1 MNNTKDP
8 HLNLLLI
15 FNMHNSFIKLEV
27 SSLLEYEYNWES
39 RKSVRKAE
47 HEGCE

>member
-1 MNNTKDP
+1 MNNTKNP

-27 SSLLEYEYNWES
+27 SSLFECKYNWGS
-39 RKSVRKAE
+39 RKSVRKTG